1 MTTDSEKR
9 FFNTF
14 GIEKIIP
21 CYKCNMQN
29 TNWDCKRICLYD
41 DEKRKEYPQ
50 ITDRILL
57 EIEDIIHS
65 EYNILIYEKL
75 MYSIRITAHLMDDNL
90 GCDSSY
96 YRVQAEAETKK
107 EALLVLAMDINV
119 KDTIKYQVQALFKE
133 ER

>member
-1 MTTDSEKR
+1 MVSELEKR

-57 EIEDIIHS
+57 ELICIIS
-65 EYNILIYEKL
+65 CELSDKLNIKTLKKRIIQDSIYCYNDNSNEKFK
-75 MYSIRITAHLMDDNL
+75 
-90 GCDSSY
+90 
-96 YRVQAEAETKK
+96 QK
-107 EALLVLAMDINV
+107 
-119 KDTIKYQVQALFKE
+119 VQALFKE
-133 ER
+133 VI